1 MPRPGRFLALAVL
14 LAAATATAA
23 SPRPKPLRL
32 GVVNFYNPRLMY
44 IKYQPLV
51 DYLSRQ
57 TGQVWELALATSYQS
72 TVDELCAGRLDVA
85 YLGPFT
91 YARAHEQC
99 GAVPVVQLRSRGS
112 TAFRSSILVRNDS
125 AVRSI
130 ADLRGRSIGFGAPL
144 STSSHL
150 VPREMLERAGLR
162 PGVDFTCRYYDHHER
177 AARAVLL
184 GDVEACAVRDL
195 VGERFVQRGLRV
207 LAQSEPMP
215 NFPLVLAPGQRAKVR
230 DDLVR
235 VLVDVPAADAKVR
248 AAIAAW
254 DVELAGGFAVCQ
266 DAQFDGVRSLAAGL
280 FGPAALRLPES
291 ALTCASGEP

>member
-1 MPRPGRFLALAVL
+1 MPRAGRLVALALC
-14 LAAATATAA
+14 LAAATVSAA
-23 SPRPKPLRL
+23 GPRSKPLRL

-57 TGQVWELALATSYQS
+57 TGQVWELALANSYQS
-72 TVDELCAGRLDVA
+72 TVDDLCAGRLDVA

-91 YARAHEQC
+91 YVRAHEQC
-99 GAVPVVQLRSRGS
+99 GALPVVQLHSRGAA
-112 TAFRSSILVRNDS
+112 TFRSSILVRNES
-125 AVRSI
+125 AVHSI
-130 ADLRGRSIGFGAPL
+130 AELRGRAIGFGAPL

-150 VPREMLERAGLR
+150 VPRAMLERAGLR
-162 PGVDFTCRYYDHHER
+162 PGVDFACRYFDHHER

-195 VGERFVQRGLRV
+195 VGDRFVQRGLRL
-207 LAQSEPMP
+207 LAQSDPVP

-230 DDLVR
+230 DDLIR
-235 VLVDVPAADAKVR
+235 ALVDVPAEDARIRTVF
-248 AAIAAW
+248 AAW
-254 DVELAGGFAVCQ
+254 DEELAGGFTACQ
-266 DAQFDGVRSLAAGL
+266 DGQFDGLRSLALKL

-291 ALTCASGEP
+291 ALTCGSGEP

>member
-1 MPRPGRFLALAVL
+1 MPRTGRLAALVVCL
-14 LAAATATAA
+14 VAATATAA
-23 SPRPKPLRL
+23 GPRTKPLRL

-57 TGQVWELALATSYQS
+57 TGQVWELALANSYQS

-91 YARAHEQC
+91 YVRAHEQC
-99 GAVPVVQLRSRGS
+99 GAVPVVQLHSRGLP
-112 TAFRSSILVRNDS
+112 TFRASILVRNDS

-130 ADLRGRSIGFGAPL
+130 PDLRGRAIGFGAPL

-150 VPREMLERAGLR
+150 VPRAMLESAGLR
-162 PGVDFTCRYYDHHER
+162 PGVDFTCRYFDHHER

-195 VGERFVQRGLRV
+195 VGDRFVQRGLRL
-207 LAQSEPMP
+207 LAQSEPVP
-215 NFPLVLAPGQRAKVR
+215 NFPLVLAPGLRAKVR
-230 DDLVR
+230 DDLIR
-235 VLVDVPAADAKVR
+235 VLVDVPARDAKVR

-254 DVELAGGFAVCQ
+254 DEELSGGFAACQ
-266 DAQFDGVRSLAAGL
+266 DGQYDGLRSLARTL
-280 FGPAALRLPES
+280 FGPAALSLPES
-291 ALTCASGEP
+291 ALTCGSGEP